1 MKMKAKMSL
10 CSLDLQ
16 RSNRL
21 IILPISE
28 SKGNQIF
35 ITWAGYEEQLSRR
48 QGTPKKILQK
58 AYNSLTQKSHILS
71 NLKEIIPQVQEC

>member
-1 MKMKAKMSL
+1 MNTFSFISNSQMKMKAKMSL

-21 IILPISE
+21 IILPTSE

-35 ITWAGYEEQLSRR
+35 IT
-48 QGTPKKILQK
+48 
-58 AYNSLTQKSHILS
+58 
-71 NLKEIIPQVQEC
+71 